1 MTFYTGKVL
10 IRERYPMEQFT
21 SKIITI
27 GNTDFKLTFLGKDSL
42 INEEWTAEPHL
53 HPFIELHLVNTGKVM
68 IRSGEDKTVLSD
80 NYICIIPA
88 NCYHS
93 VVSLSPV
100 VSRMSVYLNIE
111 KNTHGYEDT
120 YPAYK
125 EVFESRLV
133 QSFEC
138 KSVYLSEIF
147 KLEKN
152 GAILNSKIEFL
163 ISLLLCE
170 IYDVNFS
177 GSSEIY
183 KHNSTDVKTELLL
196 EIEAYL
202 NYVLA
207 DGRDYDGTGF
217 SKIAEHLRLSSTQLR
232 RLIKKHFNCT
242 YRDLIF
248 EYKIERAKRI
258 IESTDTPLEKTAE
271 MCGYSTYAGFYKAF
285 IKYTGK
291 TPENYR
297 KDIK

>member
-1 MTFYTGKVL
+1 M
-10 IRERYPMEQFT
+10 ERFT

-27 GNTDFKLTFLGKDSL
+27 GNTDFKLTFSGKDSL
-42 INEEWTAEPHL
+42 LNEEWTAEPHL
-53 HPFIELHLVNTGKVM
+53 HPFIELHLVNTGKVL

-80 NYICIIPA
+80 NYICVIPA

-111 KNTHGYEDT
+111 KNTSGYEDT
-120 YPAYK
+120 YPVYK
-125 EVFESRLV
+125 EVFESKLV

-147 KLEKN
+147 KLEQN
-152 GAILNSKIEFL
+152 GAIFNSKIEFL
-163 ISLLLCE
+163 VSMLLCE
-170 IYDVNFS
+170 IYDINFS
-177 GSSEIY
+177 GSIDIN
-183 KHNSTDVKTELLL
+183 KHKPTDVKTELLL

-207 DGRDYDGTGF
+207 DGRDYDDLGF
-217 SKIAEHLRLSSTQLR
+217 AKIADHLRLSTTQLR

-248 EYKIERAKRI
+248 EYKIERAKSI
-258 IESTDTPLEKTAE
+258 IESTDTPLEKIAE
-271 MCGYSTYAGFYKAF
+271 KCGYSTYAGFYKAF

-297 KDIK
+297 KESKTAAH